1 MQSARLSPP
10 ERRSGRALEPP
21 APPLV
26 PRDPLSRLSPPFLG
40 HSPTSLTAPG
50 GAGWPAGGAAALSR
64 AVSPAR
70 CTPSPVDM
78 AARRGS
84 YCNIDC
90 TYCKYQTAASPACSP
105 LRSPRSPCKIVEN
118 VRNGQKPPFR
128 PAIDDDM
135 ADEEVLQM
143 MRRCWSEDPVDRP
156 DFHALKG
163 IIRRLNKD
171 NESGNILDNLLSRME
186 QYANNLEALVEE
198 RTADYLD
205 EKRKCEELL
214 YQLLPKSVASQL
226 IAGKSVVAEHYDSVT
241 IYFSDIVGFTAI
253 SAESTPM
260 QVVDLLNDLYTC
272 FDSIIESYDV
282 YKVETIGDAYMVVSG
297 LPVRNGIKH
306 AGEIAGMS
314 LAMLEAVQSFKIRH
328 RPGQQLKL
336 RIGLHT
342 GPVVAGVVGLKMP
355 RYCLFGDTVN
365 TSSRMESNGLP
376 LRIHVSSTT
385 KEALDKLGMFQLDL
399 RGEVEMKGKG
409 KMVTYWL
416 RHKEPTATDLIDID
430 GVDLRETKV

>member
-1 MQSARLSPP
+1 
-10 ERRSGRALEPP
+10 
-21 APPLV
+21 
-26 PRDPLSRLSPPFLG
+26 
-40 HSPTSLTAPG
+40 
-50 GAGWPAGGAAALSR
+50 
-64 AVSPAR
+64 
-70 CTPSPVDM
+70 
-78 AARRGS
+78 
-84 YCNIDC
+84 
-90 TYCKYQTAASPACSP
+90 
-105 LRSPRSPCKIVEN
+105 
-118 VRNGQKPPFR
+118 
-128 PAIDDDM
+128 
-135 ADEEVLQM
+135 M

-156 DFHALKG
+156 DFQALKG

-272 FDSIIESYDV
+272 FDSIIESFDV

-297 LPVRNGIKH
+297 LPMRNGAKH

-314 LAMLEAVQSFKIRH
+314 LKLLEAVQSFQIRH

-385 KEALDKLGMFQLDL
+385 KEVLDTLGAFQLDL

-416 RHKEPTATDLIDID
+416 RHKKTDLIDIE